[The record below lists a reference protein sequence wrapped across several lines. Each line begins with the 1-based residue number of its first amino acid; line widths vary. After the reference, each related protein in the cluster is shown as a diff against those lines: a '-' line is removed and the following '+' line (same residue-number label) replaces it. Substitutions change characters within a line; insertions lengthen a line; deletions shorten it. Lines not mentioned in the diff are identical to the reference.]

1 MHVACILK
9 QEGNMKTK
17 ILTLFACT
25 MLSAT
30 SANAVPIIYQ
40 ADLTGSQEVG
50 PNGST
55 ATGHAIVTID
65 TDTDSLRVQLSFAGL
80 TGGNATAAHIHCC
93 SGPGVNSTVAVG
105 FPGFPSAT
113 SGAFDQTF
121 NLGSSATY
129 NATFFN
135 NAGGGSAAGAEA
147 ALAAGLAAGKAYVNI
162 HNAEFPGGEI
172 RGDLP
177 AVPAP
182 ASLALLGVGLTTLVA
197 VRRRRAA

>member
-1 MHVACILK
+1 
-9 QEGNMKTK
+9 MKSSVITA
-17 ILTLFACT
+17 FACAV
-25 MLSAT
+25 LWAT
-30 SANAVPIIYQ
+30 GANAVPIIYQ

-50 PNGST
+50 PSGST

-65 TDTDSLRVQLSFAGL
+65 TDMDTLRVQLSFAGL

-93 SGPGVNSTVAVG
+93 SGPGVNVGVAV
-105 FPGFPSAT
+105 PLTGFPSAAAGSYDT
-113 SGAFDQTF
+113 TFD
-121 NLGSSATY
+121 LGLNSIY
-129 NATFFN
+129 NATFLSG
-135 NAGGGSAAGAEA
+135 AGGGSAAGAEA

-162 HNAEFPGGEI
+162 HNATNPGGEI

>member
-1 MHVACILK
+1 
-9 QEGNMKTK
+9 MKTK
-17 ILTLFACT
+17 FLIAVAGA
-25 MLSAT
+25 MLWT
-30 SANAVPIIYQ
+30 SGANAVPIIYE

-65 TDTDSLRVQLSFAGL
+65 TDVNTLRVQLSFAGL

-93 SGPGVNSTVAVG
+93 SGPGVNSSVAVG
-105 FPGFPSAT
+105 FPSFPSAT
-113 SGAFDQTF
+113 SGTFDQTF
-121 NLGSSATY
+121 DLASSSIYSATFL
-129 NATFFN
+129 T
-135 NAGGGSAAGAEA
+135 NAGGGSAAGAET

-162 HNAEFPGGEI
+162 HNVEFPGGEI

-182 ASLALLGVGLTTLVA
+182 ASLALLGVGLTALVA
-197 VRRRRAA
+197 HRRRQAA